1 MAVGLTS
8 CRKVNLKP
16 EVSAESFAEGL
27 FIAMLTRRQFSQFLI
42 GSPLLAS
49 SSLGRAG
56 ASPVSA
62 AQDMGQALT
71 QSRDL
76 LIKGGTV
83 IDPSQNLHAPLDV
96 AVKSG
101 RILQIAPDIPADGSR
116 SVISAKG
123 KIVTPGLIDTH
134 VHIFEGVGPTG
145 LNADQ
150 YCLGRGVTTAV
161 DAGSTG
167 YFSIAGFRQYVIKP
181 SATRI
186 YALVDIGARGTL
198 MGLAGN
204 YSNLD
209 WVNPQLTARAA
220 EANKPDV
227 VGIKVR
233 LSKEI
238 AGANDLEVLKRALE
252 AAEISHLPL
261 MVHIGDTYSPLP
273 QILRQLRKGDVLT
286 HCYTGRP
293 NGPLDANGK
302 LIPEMLDCRQ
312 RGVLFDVGDG
322 GPHLSL
328 DIAEKCVQQNFLP
341 DTFGTDLGGMGYNGP
356 VYDLVTELSKFLLLG
371 LSVDQVIERVTVGPA
386 RMFNFGV
393 ELGTLRPGTVAD
405 ISILDVREGSFTF
418 TDSTGKKRA
427 GRQKLQSAATIRAGK
442 VYVNR
447 SEDIAQLS
455 QTGFARQQA

>member
-1 MAVGLTS
+1 
-8 CRKVNLKP
+8 
-16 EVSAESFAEGL
+16 
-27 FIAMLTRRQFSQFLI
+27 MLTRRLFSKLLM

-49 SSLGRAG
+49 SSFGQPG
-56 ASPVSA
+56 ASPASS
-62 AQDMGQALT
+62 AQDMGRALS

-83 IDPSQNLHAPLDV
+83 VDPSQNLHALLDV
-96 AVKSG
+96 AVQDGK
-101 RILQIAPDIPADGSR
+101 IIQVAPDIPADGSR
-116 SVISAKG
+116 NVLSAKG
-123 KIVTPGLIDTH
+123 KIVTPGLIDPH

-145 LNADQ
+145 VNADQ

-167 YFSIAGFRQYVIKP
+167 YFAIAGFRQYVIKP

-186 YALVDIGARGTL
+186 FAMMDIGARGTL
-198 MGLAGN
+198 MGLVGN

-209 WVNPQLTARAA
+209 WVNPQLTAKAA

-227 VGIKVR
+227 VAIKTR
-233 LSKEI
+233 LSREI
-238 AGANDLEVLKRALE
+238 AGSNDLEVLKRALQ
-252 AAEISHLPL
+252 AAELCHLPL
-261 MVHIGDTYSPLP
+261 MVHVGDTFSPLP
-273 QILRQLRKGDVLT
+273 QILRQLRKGDILT

-302 LIPEMLDCRQ
+302 LIPEMLECRQ
-312 RGVLFDVGDG
+312 RGVFFDIGDG

-328 DIAEKCVQQNFLP
+328 DVAEKCVQQNFLP

-371 LSVDQVIERVTVGPA
+371 LTVDQLIERATVRPT

-393 ELGTLRPGTVAD
+393 EIGTLRPGTVAD
-405 ISILDVREGSFTF
+405 ITILEVREGAFTF
-418 TDSTGKKRA
+418 TDSSGKKRA
-427 GRQKLQSAATIRAGK
+427 GRQKLQSMTTIRAGK
-442 VYVNR
+442 TYVNR
-447 SEDIAQLS
+447 SEDLADLDRS
-455 QTGFARQQA
+455 GATNKQA

>member
-1 MAVGLTS
+1 
-8 CRKVNLKP
+8 
-16 EVSAESFAEGL
+16 
-27 FIAMLTRRQFSQFLI
+27 MLTRRRFSQLLI
-42 GSPLLAS
+42 GSPLLATTGFS
-49 SSLGRAG
+49 RAAG
-56 ASPVSA
+56 ASPASPP
-62 AQDMGQALT
+62 QDMGAALT

-83 IDPSQNLHAPLDV
+83 IDPSQNLHSPLDV
-96 AVKSG
+96 AVKDG
-101 RILQIAPDIPADGSR
+101 KILQVAPDIPADGSR

-123 KIVTPGLIDTH
+123 KIVTPGLIDVH
-134 VHIFEGVGPTG
+134 VHVFEGVGPTG

-161 DAGSTG
+161 DAGSAG

-186 YALVDIGARGTL
+186 YAMVDIGARGTL

-227 VGIKVR
+227 VAIKAR
-233 LSKEI
+233 LSREI
-238 AGANDLEVLKRALE
+238 TGPNDLEALKRALQ
-252 AAEISHLPL
+252 AAEICHLPL
-261 MVHIGDTYSPLP
+261 MVHIGDSYSPLP
-273 QILRQLRKGDVLT
+273 QILRQLRKGDILT

-302 LIPEMLDCRQ
+302 LIPEMLECRE

-328 DIAEKCVQQNFLP
+328 DVAEKCLQQNFLP
-341 DTFGTDLGGMGYNGP
+341 DTIGTDLGGLSINGP
-356 VYDLVTELSKFLLLG
+356 VYDLVTELSKFLLIG
-371 LSVDQVIERVTVGPA
+371 LNLDQLIERVTLRPT

-405 ISILDVREGSFTF
+405 ITILDVREGSFVF
-418 TDSTGKKRA
+418 TDSTGKKRT
-427 GRQKLQSAATIRAGK
+427 GKQKLQSVAAIRAGK
-442 VYVNR
+442 AYINR
-447 SEDIAQLS
+447 SDDA
-455 QTGFARQQA
+455 